1 MSMQKSAI
9 MLVILVLTGFT
20 LNLQLSEHNSEFQIL
35 TNVKWTWSSSSEEG
49 IPTNIIVSDLNNDGF
64 KETIFG
70 TTNGFLIILSSDGSE
85 VKKYSLTPEYELT
98 SPAIGDIDGDG
109 KPEVVIGSMNGTL
122 FILNYTDIEWKYS
135 FSSCICS
142 IALWDI
148 DKDGK
153 DDIIL
158 ISGSNLEIL
167 YDNGTSVEEINIE
180 SDTFRGNLAI
190 GDIDGDNNLEAVI
203 TGNSNLIWIV
213 KLASKVIMQKDLRE
227 ETLSVPILADINRDG
242 KEEIFVL
249 GKSGKIYALSSDLD
263 ILWTFNSMSPYSSD
277 LISSHIIIG
286 DIDYDGFLDIIFSLS
301 RFLFLLTNNGTL
313 INKIALKG
321 DIRSIP
327 ALADINGDFLPEL
340 ITSTG
345 KCEIKAVRWNG
356 DIVLQYNAS
365 IPGQNLK
372 VINSITVDDLD
383 GNKRD
388 EIIFIDNSGRIV
400 ALEYPTTSGL
410 NNYWAT
416 YKGDNKRTGNMH
428 QIDSDSD
435 CVVDSIEILYNMEV
449 GKWDTDSDGMPDGWE
464 YFHELNPSDPRDK
477 NYDPDGD
484 GLTNYEEFIYR
495 TDPKNFDTDK
505 DGIPDPWEI
514 DNGLNPRNAT
524 DSTLDF
530 DNDNLTNYD
539 EFKYGTNPWKNDTDD
554 DGMPDGW
561 EVANKFNPTDPSD
574 ANADSD
580 LDGLSNL
587 EEYHYGTNPHNSD
600 TDGDVLDDGKEI
612 LIGTN
617 PLDPDTDKDGLSD
630 GEEVAKGTNP
640 LSPDTDNDF
649 LPDNVDP
656 FPTIRFLP
664 LGLIP
669 IAIAGL
675 IIFAL
680 RNKIKEMLIKRE
692 EKEKERPEEKR
703 VKEMIKEIL
712 ES

>member
-1 MSMQKSAI
+1 MCI
-9 MLVILVLTGFT
+9 R
-20 LNLQLSEHNSEFQIL
+20 
-35 TNVKWTWSSSSEEG
+35 
-49 IPTNIIVSDLNNDGF
+49 DR
-64 KETIFG
+64 
-70 TTNGFLIILSSDGSE
+70 
-85 VKKYSLTPEYELT
+85 
-98 SPAIGDIDGDG
+98 
-109 KPEVVIGSMNGTL
+109 IGSTNGTL
-122 FILNYTDIEWKYS
+122 FILNYTGIEWKYS
-135 FSSCICS
+135 FPNCIYS

-148 DKDGK
+148 DNDGK
-153 DDIIL
+153 DDVIL
-158 ISGSNLEIL
+158 ISGGKLEIL
-167 YDNGTSVEEINIE
+167 SNNGTSIEEINIE
-180 SDTFRGNLAI
+180 SNSFKGNLAI
-190 GDIDGDNNLEAVI
+190 GDIDNDGNLEVII
-203 TGNSNLIWIV
+203 TGNSNFIYMA
-213 KLASKVIMQKDLRE
+213 KLVSKVIMQKDLGE
-227 ETLSVPILADINRDG
+227 EMLSAPIIADINRDG

-249 GKSGKIYALSSDLD
+249 GKSGKVYSLSSDLD
-263 ILWTFNSMSPYSSD
+263 ILWTFNSMSLPYSSD
-277 LISSHIIIG
+277 LLNSHIIIG
-286 DIDYDGFLDIIFSLS
+286 DADYDGFLDIIFQSS
-301 RFLFLLTNNGTL
+301 KFLFILTNNGTL
-313 INKIALKG
+313 INKIALKS

-345 KCEIKAVRWNG
+345 ECEIKAIRWNG
-356 DIVLQYNAS
+356 DVVLQYNAS

-372 VINSITVDDLD
+372 IIKSIIVDDLD
-383 GNKRD
+383 GNKRG
-388 EIIFIDNSGRIV
+388 EIIFMDNSGRVI

-410 NNYWAT
+410 NTYWKT
-416 YKGDNKRTGNMH
+416 YKGDNKRTGNLG
-428 QIDSDSD
+428 QIDSDYD
-435 CVVDSIEILYNMEV
+435 CVIDSIEILYNMDV
-449 GKWDTDSDGMPDGWE
+449 SKWDTDSDGMPDGWE

-477 NYDPDGD
+477 SYDPDED
-484 GLTNYEEFIYR
+484 GLTNYEEFIHKTNPRSY
-495 TDPKNFDTDK
+495 DTDK

-514 DNGLNPRNAT
+514 DNNLNPRNTT

-587 EEYHYGTNPHNSD
+587 EEYRYGTNPHNSD
-600 TDGDVLDDGKEI
+600 TDGDGLDDGKEI
-612 LIGTN
+612 LIGTD

-630 GEEVAKGTNP
+630 GEEVAKGMNP

-680 RNKIKEMLIKRE
+680 RNKIKEMLTKKE

-712 ES
+712 ESQ